1 MTEPEDAAAQHDR
14 AALEAQVEVLNEEI
28 AHMRSRLADTPNR
41 LRSLEERLL
50 ETKGQLAQKTAQNE
64 KLSYTLREAREHI
77 ASLRDEVDKLTQPP
91 NAYGVVV
98 GKNDDGTVDVLASGR
113 KMKVQL
119 HPEIEHDLLDLG
131 SEVALNESFNVI
143 EARRPETTGEVVSLK
158 EVMEDGV
165 RAVVI
170 GRADEERV
178 CELASALRGMRLR
191 SGDVLRLDPRSNM
204 LLEKL
209 PRPEVEDLLLEEV
222 PDVSYADIGG
232 LDTQIEEIAD
242 AVELP
247 FLHQE
252 LFAEHRL
259 PAPKGILLYG
269 PPGCGKTL
277 IAKAVAN
284 SLAKKV
290 ADKIGEG
297 KGRSYFINIKG
308 PELLNKYVGETE
320 RQIRMVFQR
329 AREKSE
335 EGWPVI
341 VFFDEMDSMFRT
353 RGSGISSDMESTIV
367 PQLLAEIDGVE
378 GLRNVIV
385 IGATNREDLIDPA
398 ILRPG
403 RLDVKIKIERPN
415 KAAATQIFGR
425 YLTDDIP
432 IAAGEDVPSMISR
445 TVEAMY
451 QDDETNRFLEVTYQN
466 GDKEIL
472 YYKDFASGAMIENI
486 VRRAKKLAI
495 KRVIGGGERGVSTD
509 DLVASIKQEYKEHE
523 DLPNT
528 TNPDDWAKISG
539 KKGERIVFIRTL
551 VSQGKDT
558 GPTGGRSIERVQTG
572 TYL

>member
-1 MTEPEDAAAQHDR
+1 MTQREDAAAQHDR

-28 AHMRSRLADTPNR
+28 SHLRSRLADTPNR

-91 NAYGVVV
+91 NAYGVIV
-98 GKNDDGTVDVLASGR
+98 GKNEDGTVDVLASGR

-119 HPEIEHDLLDLG
+119 HPDIEHDLLDLG

-232 LDTQIEEIAD
+232 LDIQIEEIAD

-259 PAPKGILLYG
+259 PAASASSWPSASSRCAMRRCG
-269 PPGCGKTL
+269 P
-277 IAKAVAN
+277 
-284 SLAKKV
+284 
-290 ADKIGEG
+290 
-297 KGRSYFINIKG
+297 
-308 PELLNKYVGETE
+308 
-320 RQIRMVFQR
+320 
-329 AREKSE
+329 
-335 EGWPVI
+335 
-341 VFFDEMDSMFRT
+341 
-353 RGSGISSDMESTIV
+353 
-367 PQLLAEIDGVE
+367 
-378 GLRNVIV
+378 
-385 IGATNREDLIDPA
+385 
-398 ILRPG
+398 
-403 RLDVKIKIERPN
+403 
-415 KAAATQIFGR
+415 
-425 YLTDDIP
+425 
-432 IAAGEDVPSMISR
+432 
-445 TVEAMY
+445 
-451 QDDETNRFLEVTYQN
+451 
-466 GDKEIL
+466 
-472 YYKDFASGAMIENI
+472 
-486 VRRAKKLAI
+486 
-495 KRVIGGGERGVSTD
+495 
-509 DLVASIKQEYKEHE
+509 
-523 DLPNT
+523 
-528 TNPDDWAKISG
+528 
-539 KKGERIVFIRTL
+539 
-551 VSQGKDT
+551 
-558 GPTGGRSIERVQTG
+558 
-572 TYL
+572 

>member
-1 MTEPEDAAAQHDR
+1 MTEPEDAAAQQDR
-14 AALEAQVEVLNEEI
+14 AALDAQVEVLSDEI
-28 AHMRSRLADTPNR
+28 AHLRSRLADTPNR

-98 GKNDDGTVDVLASGR
+98 GKNEDGTVDVLASGR

-119 HPEIEHDLLDLG
+119 HPDIEIDLLDLG

-191 SGDVLRLDPRSNM
+191 AGDVLRLDPRSNM

-232 LDTQIEEIAD
+232 LDNQIEEIAD

-415 KAAATQIFGR
+415 RAGR
-425 YLTDDIP
+425 DADLRPLPHRRHPDRGRRAGADDDR
-432 IAAGEDVPSMISR
+432 AHGRGDVPRTTSR
-445 TVEAMY
+445 T
-451 QDDETNRFLEVTYQN
+451 
-466 GDKEIL
+466 
-472 YYKDFASGAMIENI
+472 ASSRSRTRTAT
-486 VRRAKKLAI
+486 RRSCTT
-495 KRVIGGGERGVSTD
+495 RTSRRG
-509 DLVASIKQEYKEHE
+509 
-523 DLPNT
+523 
-528 TNPDDWAKISG
+528 
-539 KKGERIVFIRTL
+539 R
-551 VSQGKDT
+551 
-558 GPTGGRSIERVQTG
+558 
-572 TYL
+572 